1 MIKLFHDLF
10 ILTLPVKISKY
21 DEGFKSSNSTVFKV
35 RLIIN
40 DLPGNVGMSSKEVEH
55 SLQDQVVESRRK
67 CTRGFQHWL

>member
-1 MIKLFHDLF
+1 MVSTLKY
-10 ILTLPVKISKY
+10 LTSAHPPKISSMTSKVKILLI
-21 DEGFKSSNSTVFKV
+21 FKV